1 MTAPDSAPPPTRR
14 LPALHWQILAAILV
28 ALVAGLAFRATGVD
42 PDGALMQAIGFVGDG
57 FLRLLKFIIVPLV
70 LASVV
75 VGVSSID
82 ARNLGRLGGKTLLFY
97 GVTTSLSVV
106 VGLIAVNLVKPGVG
120 VSVETDY
127 VPPVEPTPL
136 ADVFLNIVPI
146 NPFAALGAS
155 FDLLS
160 VIFFGI
166 VFGIAVSV
174 VGEPAEPL
182 SRFFKALDAV
192 MMKITDWVMAL
203 APLGIAALLL
213 ELVVQLGAD
222 IIGDL
227 AKYMGTVA
235 GALLF
240 HAVVILP
247 ALVFFLGRVN
257 PLHVARALS
266 PALLTAFSTAS
277 SASTLPVTMECVEE
291 RAGADGRVGAFV
303 LPLGATV
310 NMDGTALYEAVAA
323 IFIAQ
328 AFGFDLSMG
337 MQVTIFLTATLAAV
351 GAAGVPS
358 AGLVTMI
365 IVLEAVGL
373 PLEGI
378 GLLVAVDRILD
389 MMRTTVNVWGDACG
403 AVVIAASEGML
414 DEERLADP
422 S

>member
-1 MTAPDSAPPPTRR
+1 MSAPEAQDGASK
-14 LPALHWQILAAILV
+14 LPALHWQILIGI
-28 ALVAGLAFRATGVD
+28 GLAIVCGVAMRSAGVD
-42 PDGALMQAIGFVGDG
+42 PEGTLLQGIGFVGDF

-70 LASVV
+70 LASVI

-82 ARNLGRLGGKTLLFY
+82 AGNLGRLGGKTVGFY
-97 GVTTSLSVV
+97 GITTALSVV
-106 VGLIAVNLVKPGVG
+106 VGLVAVNLVKPGEG
-120 VSVETDY
+120 VNAETDY

-136 ADVFLNIVPI
+136 ADVFLNIVPE
-146 NPFAALGAS
+146 NPFGAMS
-155 FDLLS
+155 ETFDLLS

-166 VFGIAVSV
+166 IMGIAMSAE
-174 VGEPAEPL
+174 GERAAPL
-182 SRFFKALDAV
+182 RAFFEAVNAV
-192 MMKITDWVMAL
+192 MMRITDWVMAL
-203 APLGIAALLL
+203 APVGIFALLL
-213 ELVVQLGAD
+213 ELLVQLGVD
-222 IIGDL
+222 VIGDL

-240 HAVVILP
+240 HAFVTLPLVVI
-247 ALVFFLGRVN
+247 VLGRLN
-257 PLHVARALS
+257 PLHLMRALS

-277 SASTLPVTMECVEE
+277 SASTLPVTMECIED
-291 RAGADGRVGAFV
+291 RAGVDRRIGSFV

-328 AFGFDLSMG
+328 AFGIDLSFG

-373 PLEGI
+373 PVEGI
-378 GLLVAVDRILD
+378 GLLVAVDRVLD

-403 AVVIAASEGML
+403 AAVIASSEGML
-414 DEERLADP
+414 DETVLAAE
-422 S
+422 